1 MLKNTTLA
9 LLVCLIITA
18 CGQTSSYEK
27 AENALDGGRFFLE
40 NLNKG
45 EIKKAKMYL
54 LDNPENN
61 QLFDSLSKDYLALDK
76 EGRQLLRQ
84 ASIQINEIQEKSKTE
99 SHILYQLSVDSKK
112 RTLKVVSTP
121 EGWKVDLKYSYQRN
135 E

>member
-9 LLVCLIITA
+9 LMVCLIITA

>member
-84 ASIQINEIQEKSKTE
+84 TSIQINEIQEKSKTE

>member
-9 LLVCLIITA
+9 LMACLLITA

-27 AENALDGGRFFLE
+27 ADNALDGGRFFLE
-40 NLNKG
+40 NLNQG
-45 EIKKAKMYL
+45 DIKKAKMYI
-54 LDNPENN
+54 LDNPENI
-61 QLFDSLSKDYLALDK
+61 QLFDSVSKSYFALDK
-76 EGRQLLRQ
+76 EGRQRLRQ

-99 SHILYQLSVDSKK
+99 THIQYQLSIDSKK

-121 EGWKVDLKYSYQRN
+121 EGWKVDLKYSYQGN